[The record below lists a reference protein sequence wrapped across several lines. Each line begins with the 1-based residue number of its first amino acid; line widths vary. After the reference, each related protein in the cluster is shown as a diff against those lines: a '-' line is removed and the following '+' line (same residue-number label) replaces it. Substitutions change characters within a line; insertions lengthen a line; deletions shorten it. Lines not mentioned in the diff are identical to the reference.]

1 MFWFHQR
8 KGREGFL
15 KRQGNNSQRQ
25 KDRGQQGSVLVHRLP
40 LGPLISHTL
49 SDTRFLPALFSL
61 DAERG
66 LKQRVGAAPGS
77 EGRASL
83 VGILRG

>member
-8 KGREGFL
+8 KGREDFL
-15 KRQGNNSQRQ
+15 KRRGDNSQRQ
-25 KDRGQQGSVLVHRLP
+25 KEREQQGSVLAHCLP
-40 LGPLISHTL
+40 LGPLISHVL
-49 SDTRFLPALFSL
+49 SDTRFLPTLLSL

-66 LKQRVGAAPGS
+66 LKQRVDAAPGS
-77 EGRASL
+77 EGRGSL